1 MTIRPVQLLV
11 AGVLLAMCT
20 TPVPLIGATGAERAA
35 PAIRFAADDG
45 TETEL
50 AGSRG
55 RVVLVDVWASWC
67 PPCRTA
73 FPVLDDLYRE
83 FHPRG
88 LDVFAVN
95 VDEHK
100 KDARRFLAGRGYSMP
115 VFFDPSGRTPAAF
128 KMQAM
133 PTSFLIDRRGVIRFV
148 HEGYS
153 DQVLRSYRSEI
164 EQLIRE
170 TP

>member
-1 MTIRPVQLLV
+1 MRALIVCASLVAVCSTPALLV
-11 AGVLLAMCT
+11 
-20 TPVPLIGATGAERAA
+20 GATGAERTA
-35 PAIRFAADDG
+35 PAIRFATEDG
-45 TETEL
+45 KQTDL
-50 AGSRG
+50 AESRG

-83 FHPRG
+83 YHPRG

-95 VDEHK
+95 VDEHT
-100 KDARRFLAGRGYSMP
+100 KDARRFLEGRGYSMP
-115 VFFDPSGRTPAAF
+115 VFFDPAGRTPAAF

-153 DQVLRSYRSEI
+153 DQVLRSYRAEI
-164 EQLIRE
+164 EQLIAE
-170 TP
+170 AP